1 MTAASSILELVDR
14 IWPERVD
21 FLDQVGAE
29 NFRVTLTDG
38 SVHWLTP
45 QGHAACGPLCGGGR
59 NVNVRKPKTG
69 AERRRQARLD
79 VLALLTGPGQG
90 GASRNAPRAASATP
104 ERNANETRKRS

>member
-1 MTAASSILELVDR
+1 MTATSRILELAER
-14 IWPERVD
+14 IWPEGVD

-59 NVNVRKPKTG
+59 NVKVRKPKTG

-79 VLALLTGPGQG
+79 VLALLADPRHG
-90 GASRNAPRAASATP
+90 GAPRSAPRPAARTP